1 MAPKSK
7 LNAPD
12 YAEAAARDCL
22 DTLLLELSP
31 PEFGNRM
38 QAVAAHIL
46 LRLGYYIEAVNRTG
60 HPDIIAWREGLE
72 YRFEVEA
79 QVTGPRPRQL
89 ETADFAALL
98 NTPNAQGYYALAV
111 SPTRRPRWLL
121 VPAARL
127 VNRQLPSPNALL
139 EALSD
144 RDYSAAWT
152 AEYHRLLQQSGRII
166 RQTPS
171 SELGQRAVE
180 GKRL

>member
-7 LNAPD
+7 LNGPD
-12 YAEAAARDCL
+12 SAEEAARDCL
-22 DTLLLELSP
+22 DSLLAELSP
-31 PEFGNRM
+31 QQFGFQI

-60 HPDIIAWREGLE
+60 HPDITAWREGVE

-79 QVTGPRPRQL
+79 QVAGPRPRQL
-89 ETADFAALL
+89 GKDDFAELL
-98 NTPNAQGYYALAV
+98 AVTNANGYYALAV
-111 SPTRRPRWLL
+111 GPLSPRWLL
-121 VPAARL
+121 VPASKL
-127 VNRQLPSPNALL
+127 VNRQQPSPNALL

-152 AEYHRLLQQSGRII
+152 AEYHHLLQASGRLI

-171 SELGQRAVE
+171 SELGQMAVE
-180 GKRL
+180 GKRI